1 VTASSSDNGADGGAV
16 AALGDAVLREMPLAK
31 LRLLREGSDQV
42 GRHAARLS
50 AIVIAAEL
58 RLLGVSEK
66 DALATVFKMP
76 FSPDSTPERKV
87 RASFADAVRFAFHP
101 PDGRPI
107 LSGCPGSAR
116 LGSTGSPASTL
127 RRMFECHCDESCE
140 RTCPILRRARDPESV
155 IAASPFAAVYRSSLW
170 VSGGT
175 GAKLG
180 AVGRE
185 VYAHVAALSASHPG
199 VPIRASSRWLS
210 VRCGCRHSD
219 RRIRDV
225 LKRFHEL
232 GLVMLTNRRLGCRLV
247 EVRSEEWVAALEDEL
262 GTRRETNARY
272 VSVLRQRDDYL
283 RYLNE
288 WTDAEEMVAGTG
300 PC

>member
-1 VTASSSDNGADGGAV
+1 VTASPFDSGAESSAI
-16 AALGDAVLREMPLAK
+16 AALGEEVLRQMPLAK

-42 GRHAARLS
+42 GRHAARHS

-66 DALATVFKMP
+66 DALPAVLEMP
-76 FSPDSTPERKV
+76 FSPGTTSERKV
-87 RASFADAVRFAFHP
+87 RGSFADAVRFAFHP
-101 PDGRPI
+101 PDGRVI
-107 LSGCPGSAR
+107 LSGCPAVAR
-116 LGSTGSPASTL
+116 LGSTRSPASTL

-155 IAASPFAAVYRSSLW
+155 IAGSPFATVYRSSLW
-170 VSGGT
+170 VSGT

-180 AVGRE
+180 AAGRE
-185 VYAHVAALSASHPG
+185 IYAHVAALSATHPG

-210 VRCGCRHSD
+210 VRCGCRYSD

-232 GLVMLTNRRLGCRLV
+232 GLVTLTNRRLGCRLV
-247 EVRSEEWVAALEDEL
+247 ELRPDEWVAALEDEL
-262 GTRRETNARY
+262 GTRREADARY
-272 VSVLRQRDDYL
+272 HNALRQRDDYL